1 MKNDFDNFPSYFSD
15 AVGKNIISPL
25 KQRLDSLHIYYK
37 ETNRFKSVESLKNKI
52 SKKIEHNPDYLMQ
65 DVFGCRFIFY
75 FRDDVELCESLINSI
90 YTVDSISKNE
100 STNIEEFS
108 PERLNYVCKL
118 PIDHQIDESI
128 FSNYSIDKTFE
139 IQLRTIFSEGWLEVE
154 HDLRY
159 KEKESPDS
167 SWNKYKD
174 LTRVLIGLS
183 ATLQNCDWTM
193 LSLLDKMA
201 YTNYK
206 NSEWNYMIKNKFH
219 LQITDHSIDSE
230 IADFLSKNK
239 EIAKRIFRS
248 NRKKILN
255 AYPSGIPMNI
265 NNLVYVTCLEEGIE
279 TDFKIPI
286 QIKNQ
291 YEEFKITHNR

>member
-1 MKNDFDNFPSYFSD
+1 MNNKFQNFPTISE
-15 AVGKNIISPL
+15 AVGKNIIYPL

-37 ETNRFKSVESLKNKI
+37 ETNRFKSVESLDIKL
-52 SKKIEHNPDYLMQ
+52 SKKISTNPDYLIQ
-65 DVFGCRFIFY
+65 DLFGCRFIFY
-75 FRDDVELCESLINSI
+75 FRDDVELCESLIKSI
-90 YTVDSISKNE
+90 YTVDGVSKNE
-100 STNIEEFS
+100 TNNIEEFS

-118 PIDHQIDESI
+118 PKDHQIEETL
-128 FSNYSIDKTFE
+128 FTEYPIDKTFE
-139 IQLRTIFSEGWLEVE
+139 IQLRTIFSEGWLEIE

-159 KEKESPDS
+159 KEKDIPDS
-167 SWNKYKD
+167 SWIKYTD

-193 LSLLDKMA
+193 LSLIDKMA

-230 IADFLSKNK
+230 IVNFLSKNK
-239 EIAKRIFRS
+239 EIAKKIFRS

-265 NNLVYVTCLEEGIE
+265 NNLIYVTCLEEGIE

-286 QIKNQ
+286 PIKNQ